1 MVTVLQKADEN
12 INYEKFAQQPVS
24 VVSCL
29 RKEGGGVLFWHARH
43 ADMQCYLPRMTPRS
57 LHTRNTFLQATP
69 KGAANGGHCCT
80 IL

>member
-29 RKEGGGVLFWHARH
+29 RKEGGGSFFGMH
-43 ADMQCYLPRMTPRS
+43 DTP
-57 LHTRNTFLQATP
+57 TCNAT
-69 KGAANGGHCCT
+69 CRE
-80 IL
+80 